1 MKGWIDIG
9 KVKLIY
15 ERLDWYMKVWID
27 IGKVVLI

>member
-15 ERLDWYMKVWID
+15 EVGLIYVWID
-27 IGKVVLI
+27 IGKVDW